1 MFGAGLPWSER
12 AATPDG
18 SYLVF
23 KFGGLMT
30 TKQSAATSAKSDG
43 MLVRGATPSAEAV
56 LAAVAGGKVSAP
68 PLSAAARK
76 PVRQASK
83 SGDEELEKLAQLE
96 DGQDLSVQALAAGEQ
111 GANPLLHRVA
121 MVEAGAGSGDSAEG
135 GAEGADA
142 APAGAASGGGGGGG
156 GIGTLPLV
164 LGGLAA
170 VGGGVALA
178 AGGGKK
184 NSPPTVSA
192 TQAVTTAEETAITV
206 TVAGSDADG
215 DKLTYTASTPT
226 NGSVAVNGASV
237 VYTPKLDFNG
247 TDTFTVSVSDGKNP
261 PVSQTVTVTVT
272 PVNDRPVAAADVGAV
287 VEDAAA
293 LAGSVATNDSD
304 VDRDT
309 LTYTLAAPVAGLTLA
324 ANGGYTFN
332 AADAAYQNLAVGQ
345 TRVVVANYTVSDGKS
360 PPLTAASTLTVTVT
374 GVNDLPVAVADVGA
388 VVEDAA
394 VLTGSVATNDS
405 DVDSGDT
412 LTYALAAPV
421 AGLTLT
427 ANGGY
432 TFNAADAAYQNLAVG
447 QTRAVVANYTVS
459 DGKGGTVAST
469 LTVTVTGVNDAPTV
483 AATQAV
489 AADEDATSVAF
500 TVAASDI
507 DQGDTVTFSA
517 PAQSASGGSVTGGGT
532 SGSFVYVPLPN
543 FKGAD
548 TVVVSVTDR
557 AGAVSRQTVTFN
569 VASNFNEVVS
579 IDVTSDGTA
588 VTYDADGS
596 GFTAGDNFKF
606 TDNSAL
612 RTNARIVNFQ
622 AGFDTI
628 EVTGSSRNYSFTSV
642 GNDLFITFNNT
653 AAGVLNQIVLPG
665 VARGFITDEASAESA
680 LGFDFFRALT
690 DPIGGGTGTAG
701 AGGNLD
707 LDSDANIATTAIISA
722 AGGNFAFTEN
732 ADVANNARIT
742 GFGVGD
748 SITVSNAT
756 AVTYS
761 FTSVGSDIVITAN
774 KAGVASQIVI
784 AGAAAAGSFV
794 TNEASAEASVGFN
807 FFSLAATVVT
817 GGTATGTTSSQ
828 SIDNGSIVATFN
840 AATGAINFTD
850 DATKETNVVITS
862 FASNDRISVSG
873 ASSTNYNFG
882 TGDNGR
888 DLIIS
893 FTNTQTNAVNSI
905 VLDDALVGKSAFIFN
920 YQSAV
925 TALGFD
931 FMVFG

>member
-1 MFGAGLPWSER
+1 
-12 AATPDG
+12 
-18 SYLVF
+18 
-23 KFGGLMT
+23 
-30 TKQSAATSAKSDG
+30 
-43 MLVRGATPSAEAV
+43 
-56 LAAVAGGKVSAP
+56 
-68 PLSAAARK
+68 
-76 PVRQASK
+76 
-83 SGDEELEKLAQLE
+83 
-96 DGQDLSVQALAAGEQ
+96 
-111 GANPLLHRVA
+111 
-121 MVEAGAGSGDSAEG
+121 
-135 GAEGADA
+135 
-142 APAGAASGGGGGGG
+142 
-156 GIGTLPLV
+156 
-164 LGGLAA
+164 
-170 VGGGVALA
+170 
-178 AGGGKK
+178 
-184 NSPPTVSA
+184 
-192 TQAVTTAEETAITV
+192 
-206 TVAGSDADG
+206 
-215 DKLTYTASTPT
+215 
-226 NGSVAVNGASV
+226 
-237 VYTPKLDFNG
+237 
-247 TDTFTVSVSDGKNP
+247 
-261 PVSQTVTVTVT
+261 
-272 PVNDRPVAAADVGAV
+272 
-287 VEDAAA
+287 
-293 LAGSVATNDSD
+293 
-304 VDRDT
+304 
-309 LTYTLAAPVAGLTLA
+309 
-324 ANGGYTFN
+324 
-332 AADAAYQNLAVGQ
+332 
-345 TRVVVANYTVSDGKS
+345 
-360 PPLTAASTLTVTVT
+360 
-374 GVNDLPVAVADVGA
+374 
-388 VVEDAA
+388 
-394 VLTGSVATNDS
+394 
-405 DVDSGDT
+405 
-412 LTYALAAPV
+412 
-421 AGLTLT
+421 
-427 ANGGY
+427 
-432 TFNAADAAYQNLAVG
+432 
-447 QTRAVVANYTVS
+447 
-459 DGKGGTVAST
+459 
-469 LTVTVTGVNDAPTV
+469 VTGVNDAPTV

-489 AADEDATSVAF
+489 AAAEDATSVAF

-507 DQGDTVTFSA
+507 DQADTVTFSA
-517 PAQSASGGSVTGGGT
+517 PAKSASGGSVTGGGT

-543 FKGAD
+543 FNGAD

-569 VASNFNEVVS
+569 VASNRDEVVS

-588 VTYDADGS
+588 VTYDANGS
-596 GFTAGDNFKF
+596 GFTLGDSFKF

-612 RTNARIVNFQ
+612 RTNARIENFQ

-628 EVTGSSRNYSFTSV
+628 EVTGSSRNYNFTSV

-794 TNEASAEASVGFN
+794 TNEASAEASVGFD

-828 SIDNGSIVATFN
+828 SIDNGSSLATFN

-905 VLDDALVGKSAFIFN
+905 VLDDALVGQSAFIFN